1 MSNFILSNK
10 KLIQAIL
17 IFIVAVTGVIYIR
30 FTWIKIEDEEK
41 NNVLQIAKS
50 VEVLLPKG
58 DIKKLTAKEDDI
70 EKNEYKTVKN
80 ALKDI
85 IRINN
90 TARFAYLYTMQNG
103 KIFFI
108 ADSEPETSKDYSP
121 PGQEYVE
128 AKPQDKKP
136 FYDGKE
142 LVTSPLTDRWGKW
155 ISVLIPIKDETTGK
169 VIAVFGIDFD
179 AKRWDNIILYEVIE
193 SSLMIILILL
203 LVLFS
208 LRIKAKNNSLKS
220 EILERMKA
228 EERIQRQTNRFNA
241 ILNTLPDLLFVI
253 DSKGFYRDCYAGN
266 PGKLLLPADKIIGM
280 NLKEVFG
287 EEKSTR
293 HLQKINEC
301 ILFQKLITYEYSIE
315 FDGSFSFFEAR
326 LTPLDKDSILTTV
339 RDVTVQRQAENNL
352 RDSERLLNESQH
364 VSRIGSY
371 TLDIRSG
378 IWKGSAVFDKMV
390 GLTDTDIHTIQE
402 SISAIHTDDRQRI
415 MNYFGRV
422 ISEKGSLF
430 DKDFRIV
437 GKNSSEIRWMHCIG
451 EIEFDENGNAV
462 KMIGT
467 VQDITE
473 SKLMQEEINYLSL
486 LQHLLMKLGT
496 QFINLSGNDFG
507 REIKKALA
515 ELGEFTNVDRVYIFD
530 YDFERDI
537 MCNTYEWC
545 AEGILPE
552 IDNLKEIPN
561 GMFPDWVHA
570 HKNGN
575 SVYIPSVSNLS
586 ESSNLRAIL
595 SAQGIQSLITIP
607 LNYEET
613 CLGFIGFDSVRRER
627 NWLESEQNLLKLFGE
642 MLTNL
647 NVKTQYE
654 TLLQQEKIKAES
666 SDKLKTA
673 FLNNISH
680 EVRTPLSGILGFGQY
695 MADPNLSQ
703 EEKELYLRILN
714 TSGHRLLN
722 TITGIMD
729 ISLIASGSMKVQKK
743 TFKLKQLFEEI
754 YSDFRKQC
762 SEKNLSLSLCV
773 QEEQNDL
780 EIYSD
785 FTLLK
790 KTLSHILDNAVKFT
804 NQGEI
809 TFGCTG
815 NCHTAQPR
823 TGFGIVS
830 ESLVA
835 SNLLRF
841 FVKDTGVDIGSTAQI
856 SIFENFMQEDV
867 SMSRGHEG
875 SGLGLSIAKGIVELL
890 GGEIRV
896 ESVKGEGSTFSFTLP
911 AISSEAISS
920 EETSLNDTALKHSI
934 LIAEDDEI
942 SYRLME
948 AILKKTSTNLLRAF
962 TGKTA
967 VELVLEHPE
976 ISLVLMDLKMPGM
989 NGLEAAKEI
998 KSFRQNLPIIAVTA
1012 HAETGAE
1019 HLALSSGC
1027 DDYIVKPFN
1036 RDKLM
1041 ALIQKWIGII

>member
-1 MSNFILSNK
+1 MSKNK
-10 KLIQAIL
+10 FDKKTFVRAVL
-17 IFIVAVTGVIYIR
+17 IFVVVVTGVIYIR
-30 FTWIKIEDEEK
+30 FTWIKFDNEEK
-41 NNVLQIAKS
+41 DNILQIAKS
-50 VEVLLPKG
+50 VEILLPKG
-58 DIKKLTAKEDDI
+58 DIKKLTAKADDI

-80 ALKDI
+80 DLKDI

-90 TARFAYLYTMQNG
+90 SSRFAYLYTMQNG

-108 ADSEPETSKDYSP
+108 ADSEPENSKDYSP

-128 AKPQDKKP
+128 AKPQDKQP

-155 ISVLIPIKDETTGK
+155 ISVLIPIKDEATGN
-169 VIAVFGIDFD
+169 VIAVFGMDFD
-179 AKRWDNIILYEVIE
+179 AKRWSNIILYEVIE
-193 SSLMIILILL
+193 SSLMIILLL
-203 LVLFS
+203 VVVLFS
-208 LRIKAKNNSLKS
+208 LRIKAKNNSLKK
-220 EILERMKA
+220 EILERKKG
-228 EERIQRQTNRFNA
+228 EERIRQQSSRLNA

-253 DSKGFYRDCYAGN
+253 DSKGFYRDCYAAN
-266 PGKLLLPADKIIGM
+266 SQKLLLPADKIIGM
-280 NLKEVFG
+280 NLKDLFG
-287 EEKSTR
+287 EEQSKR

-301 ILFQKLITYEYSIE
+301 ILSQKLITYEYSIE
-315 FDGSFSFFEAR
+315 LGGSLSYFEAR
-326 LTPLDKDSILTTV
+326 LTPFENESILTTV

-378 IWKGSAVFDKMV
+378 IWKGSAVFDEMV
-390 GLTDTDIHTIQE
+390 GLTDPDIRTIEE
-402 SISAIHTDDRQRI
+402 SLSAIHPDDRQRI
-415 MNYFGRV
+415 MDYFGSV
-422 ISEKGSLF
+422 ISEKRSLF
-430 DKDFRIV
+430 DKDFRIT
-437 GKNSSEIRWMHCIG
+437 GKNSSDIRWMHCIG

-473 SKLMQEEINYLSL
+473 SKQMHEEINYHSN

-496 QFINLSGNDFG
+496 QFINLSVNDFD
-507 REIKKALA
+507 REINKALA
-515 ELGEFTNVDRVYIFD
+515 EIGNFTDVDRVYIFD

-552 IDNLKEIPN
+552 IENLKAIPN
-561 GMFPDWVHA
+561 SMIPEWVSA

-575 SVYIPSVSNLS
+575 SVHIPSVSKLPVNS
-586 ESSNLRAIL
+586 KLRAIL

-607 LNYEET
+607 LNYGKT
-613 CLGFIGFDSVRRER
+613 CLGFVGFDVVRGER
-627 NWLESEQNLLKLFGE
+627 QMKPSEQDLLKLFGE

-654 TLLQQEKIKAES
+654 VLLLKEKMKAES

-695 MADPNLSQ
+695 MSDPDLTQ
-703 EEKELYLRILN
+703 EEREIYIEILN
-714 TSGHRLLN
+714 KSSYRLLN
-722 TITGIMD
+722 TITNIMD
-729 ISLIASGSMKVQKK
+729 ISLIVSGSMEVHKT
-743 TFKLKQLFEEI
+743 TFKLKKLFEEI
-754 YSDFRKQC
+754 YLGFSKQC
-762 SEKNLSLSLCV
+762 FEKNLSLSLCV
-773 QEEQNDL
+773 QEEQNDP

-785 FTLLK
+785 FILLK
-790 KTLSHILDNAVKFT
+790 KTLSLILDNAVKFT
-804 NQGEI
+804 NKGEI
-809 TFGCTG
+809 TFGCKVTDDSYG
-815 NCHTAQPR
+815 
-823 TGFGIVS
+823 
-830 ESLVA
+830 
-835 SNLLRF
+835 F
-841 FVKDTGVDIGSTAQI
+841 FVRDTGVGI
-856 SIFENFMQEDV
+856 SSEAHVRIFENFMQEDV

-890 GGEIRV
+890 GGEISV

-911 AISSEAISS
+911 ALPS
-920 EETSLNDTALKHSI
+920 EEALPEETVPKEAVPEEAVPKHLI

-942 SYRLME
+942 SYRLIK
-948 AILKKTSTNLLRAF
+948 AILKNTSVNLLRAY

-976 ISLVLMDLKMPGM
+976 ISLVLMDLKMPVM

-1027 DDYIVKPFN
+1027 DGYITKPFEK
-1036 RDKLM
+1036 DELM
-1041 ALIQKWIGII
+1041 ALIQKWIGIVKC